1 MYELYRNSGIY
12 NIIAEG
18 EIANILSKFDS
29 SYIMDVI
36 DSNLSNRFAYNPTL
50 SNPNIVNSYELNFNG
65 MIDNFPDDA
74 DNIKSIR
81 QETYLTII
89 NKICNAFNLTYI
101 GDQPD
106 CYILAYNM
114 YDLFVSGYSRNIINF
129 FSRYIY
135 NYCGEI
141 YNNMGLDKYKKN
153 KDTTTNY
160 IRNDNDVM
168 CDIWCGKDH
177 KVCFDYFKYAKKY
190 ARIIKTESDRLIK
203 HYDNIKKIPEF
214 NEAFSHSSSDGIQR
228 FKYDGFVY
236 FVLPTLIN
244 ALKSEPVSLD
254 VYLDIN
260 HLSNN
265 PEDAKSALLMFT
277 IHKKIGD
284 VVVYYRTRIL

>member
-1 MYELYRNSGIY
+1 MAFIDRPSMVNTELSIED
-12 NIIAEG
+12 ISV
-18 EIANILSKFDS
+18 ILSIAKVIKSNLIVYNKHYKRLIGFSTSFFDANVLKVFNPKDS
-29 SYIMDVI
+29 SIFNFISNDV
-36 DSNLSNRFAYNPTL
+36 
-50 SNPNIVNSYELNFNG
+50 PNMAVYTKDL
-65 MIDNFPDDA
+65 A
-74 DNIKSIR
+74 ALIKKSEEYQSPI
-81 QETYLTII
+81 Q
-89 NKICNAFNLTYI
+89 
-101 GDQPD
+101 
-106 CYILAYNM
+106 IL
-114 YDLFVSGYSRNIINF
+114 
-129 FSRYIY
+129 
-135 NYCGEI
+135 
-141 YNNMGLDKYKKN
+141 
-153 KDTTTNY
+153 TTNY

>member
-160 IRNDNDVM
+160 IRKVYGGNAKYIDIVIARIREVIYYISGFDIDMYTFLTYIYDRVTCDYINSIIIPTGNIFKENFCSILEMPVILTEIRLNIQQLMQNDINVQQQFNNSNDN
-168 CDIWCGKDH
+168 
-177 KVCFDYFKYAKKY
+177 
-190 ARIIKTESDRLIK
+190 E
-203 HYDNIKKIPEF
+203 E
-214 NEAFSHSSSDGIQR
+214 E
-228 FKYDGFVY
+228 
-236 FVLPTLIN
+236 
-244 ALKSEPVSLD
+244 
-254 VYLDIN
+254 
-260 HLSNN
+260 
-265 PEDAKSALLMFT
+265 
-277 IHKKIGD
+277 
-284 VVVYYRTRIL
+284 

>member
-36 DSNLSNRFAYNPTL
+36 DSNLANRFAYNPTL
-50 SNPNIVNSYELNFNG
+50 SNPNIVNSYELNFKG
-65 MIDNFPDDA
+65 MIDNFPDDS
-74 DNIKSIR
+74 DNIMSIR
-81 QETYLTII
+81 QDTYLTII

-106 CYILAYNM
+106 CYILAYNI

-160 IRNDNDVM
+160 IRKVYGGNAKYIDIVIARIREVIYYISGFDIDFYTFLSFNYSKEM
-168 CDIWCGKDH
+168 CDFLYSNIAPMGNIFKDEFC
-177 KVCFDYFKYAKKY
+177 KVVDNPA
-190 ARIIKTESDRLIK
+190 ILTEIRVKLQSMLMQDLEVQKQAESIEQQPEEENNIDGEEDQ
-203 HYDNIKKIPEF
+203 YDE
-214 NEAFSHSSSDGIQR
+214 
-228 FKYDGFVY
+228 
-236 FVLPTLIN
+236 
-244 ALKSEPVSLD
+244 
-254 VYLDIN
+254 
-260 HLSNN
+260 
-265 PEDAKSALLMFT
+265 
-277 IHKKIGD
+277 
-284 VVVYYRTRIL
+284 